1 MSSIL
6 FSEIA
11 DLQISKFANIGAFAI
26 LIFDF
31 CITFQDEVK
40 WTWTRP
46 WDIIRVIF
54 TISRYLPFI
63 GSGLTA
69 YGDSSTLIILIF
81 WVSFTVVVAALR
93 VSGPP
98 APSLA
103 ENIIHIIGIVAAEGA
118 SGSYHPY
125 KERGYHTSLTG
136 LLVVRTWA
144 FWRKSKRVL
153 IGLVTYSV
161 VTVIAAVSINVLPNH
176 NLISAGVSTIPGQ
189 DFYSSRNAALVY
201 AVLALFEC
209 VILALTA
216 YKKFSDYRQ
225 IESSII
231 NTVYSGSIF
240 YMLCIVA
247 ITVTNV
253 IIDAVFP
260 IGYTQIFD
268 TLQLVIHSVLASRIM
283 FHLRSSHHVC
293 EMHASS
299 MLMMSEAIQY
309 GQLSQMQT
317 NDLERRSNV

>member
-69 YGDSSTLIILIF
+69 Y
-81 WVSFTVVVAALR
+81 AALR

-103 ENIIHIIGIVAAEGA
+103 ENSKSSFSASLSLDLTTRSSVIHIISIVAAE
-118 SGSYHPY
+118 
-125 KERGYHTSLTG
+125 G

-161 VTVIAAVSINVLPNH
+161 VTVIAAISINVLPNH
-176 NLISAGVSTIPGQ
+176 QLISAAVSTIPGQ

-209 VILALTA
+209 VLLALTA
-216 YKKFSDYRQ
+216 YKKFSDYRK

-231 NTVYSGSIF
+231 DTVYGGSIF
-240 YMLCIVA
+240 YMLCIIA

-260 IGYTQIFD
+260 IGYTNMFD

-293 EMHASS
+293 EVHASS
-299 MLMMSEAIQY
+299 MLMMSEAIQNE
-309 GQLSQMQT
+309 QLSQIQT
-317 NDLERRSNV
+317 NDSERRSNGRSEV

>member
-1 MSSIL
+1 MSSML

-69 YGDSSTLIILIF
+69 Y
-81 WVSFTVVVAALR
+81 AALR

-103 ENIIHIIGIVAAEGA
+103 ENIIHIIGIVAAEG
-118 SGSYHPY
+118 
-125 KERGYHTSLTG
+125 

-144 FWRKSKRVL
+144 FWRKSKRML

-176 NLISAGVSTIPGQ
+176 QLISAGVSTIPGQ

-201 AVLALFEC
+201 TVLALFEC

-225 IESSII
+225 IESSIV
-231 NTVYSGSIF
+231 NTVYGGSIF
-240 YMLCIVA
+240 YMLCIIA

-260 IGYTQIFD
+260 IFD
-268 TLQLVIHSVLASRIM
+268 TLQVVIHSVLASRIM
-283 FHLRSSHHVC
+283 FNLRSSHHVC

-299 MLMMSEAIQY
+299 MTMMSEAIPY

>member
-1 MSSIL
+1 MSSVL

-69 YGDSSTLIILIF
+69 Y
-81 WVSFTVVVAALR
+81 AALR

-103 ENIIHIIGIVAAEGA
+103 ENIIHIIGIVAAEG
-118 SGSYHPY
+118 
-125 KERGYHTSLTG
+125 

-144 FWRKSKRVL
+144 FWRKSRRVL
-153 IGLVTYSV
+153 IGL

-176 NLISAGVSTIPGQ
+176 HLISAGVSTIPGQ

-201 AVLALFEC
+201 AILALFQC

-216 YKKFSDYRQ
+216 YKKFGDYRK

-231 NTVYSGSIF
+231 NTIYGGSIF
-240 YMLCIVA
+240 YMLCIIA
-247 ITVTNV
+247 ITVANV

-260 IGYTQIFD
+260 IGYTNMLD
-268 TLQLVIHSVLASRIM
+268 TLQVVIHSVLASRIM
-283 FHLRSSHHVC
+283 FHLRSSHHAC

-309 GQLSQMQT
+309 GQLSQTQT

>member
-1 MSSIL
+1 M
-6 FSEIA
+6 
-11 DLQISKFANIGAFAI
+11 
-26 LIFDF
+26 
-31 CITFQDEVK
+31 
-40 WTWTRP
+40 
-46 WDIIRVIF
+46 
-54 TISRYLPFI
+54 
-63 GSGLTA
+63 
-69 YGDSSTLIILIF
+69 
-81 WVSFTVVVAALR
+81 
-93 VSGPP
+93 
-98 APSLA
+98 
-103 ENIIHIIGIVAAEGA
+103 
-118 SGSYHPY
+118 
-125 KERGYHTSLTG
+125 
-136 LLVVRTWA
+136 VVRTWA

-161 VTVIAAVSINVLPNH
+161 MTVIAAIYINVLPNH
-176 NLISAGVSTIPGQ
+176 HLISAGVSTIPGQ

-209 VILALTA
+209 VLLALTA
-216 YKKFSDYRQ
+216 YKKFSDYRK

-231 NTVYSGSIF
+231 NTIYGGSIF
-240 YMLCIVA
+240 YMLCIIA

-253 IIDAVFP
+253 IVDAVFP

-299 MLMMSEAIQY
+299 MLMISEAIQY

>member
-1 MSSIL
+1 MSSML

-31 CITFQDEVK
+31 CITFPDEVK
-40 WTWTRP
+40 WTWARP

-81 WVSFTVVVAALR
+81 WVLLMAVVAALR

-103 ENIIHIIGIVAAEGA
+103 ENIIHIIGIVAAEG
-118 SGSYHPY
+118 
-125 KERGYHTSLTG
+125 

-161 VTVIAAVSINVLPNH
+161 VTAIAAVSINVLPNH
-176 NLISAGVSTIPGQ
+176 QLISAGVSTIPGQ

-225 IESSII
+225 IESSIV
-231 NTVYSGSIF
+231 NTVYGGSIF
-240 YMLCIVA
+240 YMLCIIA

-293 EMHASS
+293 EIHASS
-299 MLMMSEAIQY
+299 MLMVSEAIQY
-309 GQLSQMQT
+309 EQLSQMQM

>member
-1 MSSIL
+1 MSSVL

-11 DLQISKFANIGAFAI
+11 DLQISKFANSKCPLIVREGEGCIVSRCFCDPYIRFLHHVPRWGKVDLDQAMGYNSCHLHHIPISAFHRLWI
-26 LIFDF
+26 D
-31 CITFQDEVK
+31 CIWWF
-40 WTWTRP
+40 
-46 WDIIRVIF
+46 
-54 TISRYLPFI
+54 
-63 GSGLTA
+63 
-69 YGDSSTLIILIF
+69 IILIF
-81 WVSFTVVVAALR
+81 CVSFTVVVAALR

-103 ENIIHIIGIVAAEGA
+103 ENIIHIIGIVAAEG
-118 SGSYHPY
+118 
-125 KERGYHTSLTG
+125 

-144 FWRKSKRVL
+144 FWRKSRRVL

-176 NLISAGVSTIPGQ
+176 HLISAGVSTIPGQ

-201 AVLALFEC
+201 AILALFEC

-216 YKKFSDYRQ
+216 YKKFGDYRK

-231 NTVYSGSIF
+231 NTIYGGSIF
-240 YMLCIVA
+240 YMLCIIA
-247 ITVTNV
+247 ITVANV

-260 IGYTQIFD
+260 IGYTNMLD
-268 TLQLVIHSVLASRIM
+268 TLQVVIHSVLASRIM
-283 FHLRSSHHVC
+283 FHLRSSHHAC

-309 GQLSQMQT
+309 GQLSQTQT
-317 NDLERRSNV
+317 NDLERRSNVW